1 MMGVSPPDPQGPSP
15 FESLIDAKELKR
27 LEEVSP
33 GSAALV
39 LGMIKSDMEWQAKR
53 TELQDTRDHSA
64 RILSIWLTMIVVL
77 SIAGMATWVILSGH
91 GVAGSILATVDLVAL
106 ATVFTN
112 AWRRN
117 PAPTTNKL
125 TTG

>member
-1 MMGVSPPDPQGPSP
+1 M
-15 FESLIDAKELKR
+15 
-27 LEEVSP
+27 
-33 GSAALV
+33 
-39 LGMIKSDMEWQAKR
+39 
-53 TELQDTRDHSA
+53 T
-64 RILSIWLTMIVVL
+64 VVVI
-77 SIAGMATWVILSGH
+77 IAGLSTLVILSGH

-117 PAPTTNKL
+117 PALTINKL